1 MLQLLRR
8 SAVLLATIVLAAC
21 GDSGP
26 TAPSIEETTF
36 DPSLGVD
43 LSQMTKTE
51 SGLYWRDLTVGTGAT
66 AEVYES
72 VKVGYTLWLANGTKI
87 EESAPSAPITFTIGR
102 GQVIQGWDQG
112 VPGMKEGGVRLLVIP
127 PSLAYGDKQNGDIP
141 ANSILVFRVEMVDAP

>member
-1 MLQLLRR
+1 MLQLFRR
-8 SAVLLATIVLAAC
+8 STILLATVVLAAC
-21 GDSGP
+21 GGDSGP

-72 VKVGYTLWLANGTKI
+72 VKVGYTLWLPNGTKI
-87 EESAPSAPITFTIGR
+87 EESSSPITFTIGR
-102 GQVIQGWDQG
+102 GQVIKGWDQG